1 MIYLKGNTM
10 QTYKDKIEWLL
21 KFCADY
27 DGHEFMYDEHISDAE
42 KFHIK
47 MNIESRIEKYMDRK
61 HIIILTGDAGDGKSR
76 IINNMKLCKR
86 YKEWTYINDFSELN
100 RNEKE
105 ILLDKLNSIFEE
117 NSDDRFLIAANSGIL
132 MSEVI
137 LYKHGLLTKLK
148 ESDTCVIIDFSKR
161 NLAENEDE
169 FKQIITNFL
178 KCTDCKEC
186 KKCKIRC
193 PFIYNLKEL
202 TESSEKGIKRRE
214 QLRMVYYAL
223 YLKGVH
229 ITFRDFLSSLAY
241 AVTGGR
247 TCEELQK
254 ENRLIDGNFEY
265 LYYYNN
271 LFDYKDGGNAFLKEM
286 RKIDPGTQNHKV
298 DRKLYLN
305 EIGSEMGNETPI
317 EKRKSRFQYVIREKY
332 FNTPSELLDI
342 NKKMFSLLNMEY
354 LEEYWTV
361 IEKLKKDGI
370 LDAEDKEHSILWKFE
385 LGINRIFNPERS
397 DAQLVLFDAPLIV
410 DPKVRI
416 EHEVGDETE
425 LCFCTQQYY
434 DDICREKKI
443 KKGEIGNMNNF
454 LCVSI
459 TEAVNDSMPYF
470 EKLLVNYELFRQIMM
485 AAEGRYDTEILNM
498 AGDTRIK
505 NFIANTFQHTSIN
518 EKIKVQ
524 WLGDAKMKYSTFE
537 LYTSYQKGI
546 RGWKKGA
553 STKKTYRIG
562 KG

>member
-1 MIYLKGNTM
+1 MH
-10 QTYKDKIEWLL
+10 TYKDKIEWLL

-27 DGHEFMYDEHISDAE
+27 DGHEFMYDEHISDVE

-47 MNIESRIEKYMDRK
+47 MNIEDKIKKYMDEKR
-61 HIIILTGDAGDGKSR
+61 IIILTGDAGDGKSR
-76 IINNMKLCKR
+76 IINNMMQI
-86 YKEWTYINDFSELN
+86 YKGTKKWKYINDFSELN
-100 RNEKE
+100 KEEKKRLFDKVRN
-105 ILLDKLNSIFEE
+105 IFEE
-117 NSDDRFLIAANSGIL
+117 NNDDRFLIAANSGIF
-132 MSEVI
+132 MSDI
-137 LYKHGLLTKLK
+137 IMYKHGLLAKLK
-148 ESDTCVIIDFSKR
+148 ESGECVIIDFSKR

-169 FKQIITNFL
+169 FRQIITQFL
-178 KCTDCKEC
+178 KYGDCKEC
-186 KKCKIRC
+186 KNCKVKC

-202 TESSEKGIKRRE
+202 TENSEKGIIRRA
-214 QLRMVYYAL
+214 QLRMVYHAL

-247 TCEELQK
+247 TCEELQN
-254 ENRLIDGNFEY
+254 ENRVMDGDFEY

-271 LFDYKDGGNAFLKEM
+271 LFDYEVGENIFMKEM
-286 RKIDPGTQNHKV
+286 RKIDPGTQNHKK
-298 DRKLYLN
+298 DRQLYLS
-305 EIGSEMGNETPI
+305 EIGSEIPI
-317 EKRKSRFQYVIREKY
+317 EKRKSKFQFTIREKY
-332 FNTPSELLDI
+332 FNKPNVLLED
-342 NKKMFSLLNMEY
+342 NETVFSLINMEY
-354 LEEYWTV
+354 LNEYWMV

-370 LDAEDKEHSILWKFE
+370 LDAEDSEHSILWKFE

-434 DDICREKKI
+434 DEICEKNKS
-443 KKGEIGNMNNF
+443 KKNEIENINNF
-454 LCVSI
+454 LCISI
-459 TEAVNDSMPYF
+459 TETLNDDMPYF
-470 EKLLVNYELFRQIMM
+470 EKLLVDYELFRQIMM

-498 AGDTRIK
+498 TGDTRIK
-505 NFIANTFQHTSIN
+505 NFIANTFQHTSTN

-524 WLGDAKMKYSTFE
+524 WLGDAKMKYSAFE

-546 RGWKKGA
+546 RGWKKGT
-553 STKKTYRIG
+553 SMKKTYRIG